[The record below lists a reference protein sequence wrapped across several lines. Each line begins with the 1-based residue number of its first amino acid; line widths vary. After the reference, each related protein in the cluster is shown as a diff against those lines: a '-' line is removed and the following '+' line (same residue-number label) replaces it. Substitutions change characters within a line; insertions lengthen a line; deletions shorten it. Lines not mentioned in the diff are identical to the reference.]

1 VRINTKKTMF
11 DFTDAQEVEKYLKE
25 LRAGLIQ
32 QLKRGK
38 TVSVPDIPLYS
49 IPHDSTIFID
59 STDVAY
65 SSHGIH
71 EFPAKF
77 IPHIPRWAIIK
88 FCKTTDGEEKDKWVL
103 DPFCGS
109 GTTLVEAK
117 LLGVNSY
124 GIDIDPMARLLTKV
138 KTTYYEKSEL
148 ESARSKILSALYSS
162 EIDNIEVPDFPNR
175 DHWFD
180 GEVSTS
186 IATVKTSIEKA
197 SSDKDIRDFFYVC
210 LSAIIRTVSLA
221 DPDQIFPEKTEW
233 GLKKKS
239 KMDKTLVF
247 NKFEQSINKFM
258 PRILDFSN
266 DCYKDVKTKLIKEDA
281 RKLELDRNSID
292 VSVTSPPYINAMD
305 YPRVNQLEMYWLGLL
320 DGAKKVDLKK
330 RYVGT
335 EAVSSND
342 YSDLHLFKG
351 SKYHNY
357 NKILRKIYKVDKF
370 RAYIAYKFF
379 EDMKQNLEEI
389 FRVLKKSHGAK
400 DGRYIVVIG
409 DGVIRKIPVPT
420 HEILARIGKD
430 VGFSVENVFSYVI
443 RHRTLLITRAAHSGI
458 IHKDWITVFKKTD

>member
-1 VRINTKKTMF
+1 MRINTKKTMF
-11 DFTDAQEVEKYLKE
+11 DFADAKEVEEYLEE
-25 LRAGLIQ
+25 LRTNVIR
-32 QLKRGK
+32 QLRKGK
-38 TVSVPDIPLYS
+38 TVSVPDIPLYN
-49 IPHDSTIFID
+49 IPNNSTIFID

-77 IPHIPRWAIIK
+77 IPQIPRWAILK
-88 FCKTTDGEEKDKWVL
+88 FCKTTDREENDKWIL

-117 LLGVNSY
+117 LLGVNSC

-138 KTTYYEKSEL
+138 KTTYYKKSEL
-148 ESARSKILSALYSS
+148 ESARSKLISTLYSS
-162 EIDNIEVPDFPNR
+162 EIDDIEVPDFPNR

-180 GEVSTS
+180 GEISRS
-186 IATVKTSIEKA
+186 IAMVKKSIDKT
-197 SSDKDIRDFFYVC
+197 SSDKDISDFFYVC

-221 DPDQIFPEKTEW
+221 DADQIFPEKTEW

-247 NKFEQSINKFM
+247 NKFEQSLNKFM
-258 PRILDFSN
+258 PRILKFSN
-266 DCYKDVKTKLIKEDA
+266 DCYKDVKAKLIRHDA
-281 RKLELDRNSID
+281 RKIDLDKSSID
-292 VSVTSPPYINAMD
+292 VSITSPPYINAMD

-320 DGAKKVDLKK
+320 DEEKKIDLKK

-335 EAVSSND
+335 EAVSSKD

-351 SKYHNY
+351 TRYHNY
-357 NKILRKIYKVDKF
+357 NTILQKIYKVDKF

-379 EDMKQNLEEI
+379 EDMKQNFEEV
-389 FRVLKKSHGAK
+389 FRVLKKSYGGK
-400 DGRYIVVIG
+400 NGRYIVVIG

-430 VGFSVENVFSYVI
+430 AGFSIENVFSYVI

-458 IHKDWITVFKKTD
+458 ISKDWITVFKKD

>member
-1 VRINTKKTMF
+1 MRINTKKTMF
-11 DFTDAQEVEKYLKE
+11 DFADAHEVKNYLKE

-32 QLKRGK
+32 QLKKGK
-38 TVSVPDIPLYS
+38 TVSVPDIPIYN
-49 IPHDSTIFID
+49 IPNDSTIFIN

-77 IPHIPRWAIIK
+77 IPQIPRWAILK
-88 FCKTTDGEEKDKWVL
+88 FCKTTAGEENDKWVL

-124 GIDIDPMARLLTKV
+124 GVDIDPMATLLTKV
-138 KTTYYEKSEL
+138 KTTYHEKSEL
-148 ESARSKILSALYSS
+148 ESAKHEILSNLHSS
-162 EIDNIEVPDFPNR
+162 EIDDIELPDFPNR

-180 GEVSTS
+180 GEVAKS
-186 IATVKTSIEKA
+186 IATVKKHIEKI

-221 DPDQIFPEKTEW
+221 DPDQIFPEKTDW

-247 NKFEQSINKFM
+247 NKFEQSVNRFM

-266 DCYKDVKTKLIKEDA
+266 NCYKDVKAKLIKEDA
-281 RKLELDRNSID
+281 RNLELDRNSID
-292 VSVTSPPYINAMD
+292 VSITSPPYINAMD

-320 DGAKKVDLKK
+320 DGKKKIDLKK

-335 EAVSSND
+335 EAVSSKD
-342 YSDLHLFKG
+342 YSNLNLFKDT
-351 SKYHNY
+351 KYHDY
-357 NKILRKIYKVDKF
+357 NKILQKIYKVNKL

-379 EDMKQNLEEI
+379 EDMRQNFEEV
-389 FRVLKKSHGAK
+389 FRVLKQSHGAK
-400 DGRYIVVIG
+400 NGRYIVVIG
-409 DGVIRKIPVPT
+409 DSVIRKIPVPT
-420 HEILARIGKD
+420 HEILARVGKD
-430 VGFSVENVFSYVI
+430 VGFTVENVFSYVI

-458 IHKDWITVFKKTD
+458 IHKDWITVFKKD